1 MIPRPPATGFLVAVR
16 ALLYARC
23 MAEAGE
29 LTVMLQRLRDGDPNA
44 AAAILPLVYDHL
56 RAIAGAQLRGRHGHT
71 LQATALV
78 HEAFLR
84 LAGHASDGF
93 SSRGHF
99 LAVVTQAMRQILV
112 DHFRARQRKKRG
124 GGDSKVPIED
134 VDPPDPSTPGV
145 DLLGLHQALEK
156 LRALDARL
164 ASLAELKVF
173 GGASNEEAAEALTVS
188 LRTVERE
195 WRRAKAWLER
205 ELA

>member
-1 MIPRPPATGFLVAVR
+1 MARNP
-16 ALLYARC
+16 LLYARTVVPP
-23 MAEAGE
+23 GE
-29 LTVMLQRLRDGDPNA
+29 LTVMLQRLRDGDPDA

-56 RAIAGAQLRGRHGHT
+56 RAIAGAQLRGKHGHT

-84 LAGHASDGF
+84 LAGHAADGF

-112 DHFRARQRKKRG
+112 DHFRARHRQKRG
-124 GGDSKVPIED
+124 GGDARVPLDD
-134 VDPPDPSTPGV
+134 VDPPDPSTPGI
-145 DLLGLHQALEK
+145 DLFGLHQALEK
-156 LRALDARL
+156 LRALDPRL

-173 GGASNEEAAEALTVS
+173 GGASNDEAAMALTVS